1 MKDIVFLGGLLVVL
15 MYVLGITQ
23 GKKQEKPKEDEW
35 EVVSCERLERFG
47 DTIVAIQTLVKRKQD
62 EIHNR

>member
-15 MYVLGITQ
+15 MYALGIAQ
-23 GKKQEKPKEDEW
+23 DKKQEKPEEDEW

-62 EIHNR
+62 EIHDR